1 MRASSPPV
9 GTKASGYRASLGW
22 DNCVTFRSTDYQPE
36 GEELGGTVFVLMAF
50 VTNANDD
57 VTAGSDGVEH
67 MQVKIYLFL
76 KVFNLIQFG
85 IFNTGKKRIFIILR
99 RAVCP

>member
-1 MRASSPPV
+1 MWVSSQPV
-9 GTKASGYRASLGW
+9 GTKASGYRASLVW
-22 DNCVTFRSTDYQPE
+22 NNCVTFRSTDYQPE

-67 MQVKIYLFL
+67 MQVKIYYFLFL
-76 KVFNLIQFG
+76 KVLHLIFLVALS
-85 IFNTGKKRIFIILR
+85 NTVWHL
-99 RAVCP
+99 